1 MLFKT
6 TCWINNQNLAAEKKS
21 PVMISRE
28 KLKSGNVNNKKNYK
42 KKPNQKS
49 QAFHPL
55 TTKNTNI
62 TQT

>member
-6 TCWINNQNLAAEKKS
+6 TCWINNQNLAAEKKI
-21 PVMISRE
+21 PRHDFTRKTKKRKCEQQE
-28 KLKSGNVNNKKNYK
+28 KLK

>member
-1 MLFKT
+1 
-6 TCWINNQNLAAEKKS
+6 
-21 PVMISRE
+21 MISRE

-42 KKPNQKS
+42 KTNQKS

>member
-1 MLFKT
+1 
-6 TCWINNQNLAAEKKS
+6 
-21 PVMISRE
+21 MISRE